1 MQNRLSKVQFIAIH
15 AISMVSGVLFYQVHQ
30 RLNEIFGCSTV
41 LLFAGLPVL
50 VCGDLYQLP
59 PVKGAP
65 IYCCGTENIK
75 GTPYLEL
82 WRRFKIGDT
91 RNLVKCFGGKNWCI
105 SYVKVAATDI

>member
-1 MQNRLSKVQFIAIH
+1 M
-15 AISMVSGVLFYQVHQ
+15 
-30 RLNEIFGCSTV
+30 

-65 IYCCGTENIK
+65 IYCCGTKNIR
-75 GTPYLEL
+75 GTPNLEL

-91 RNLVKCFGGKNWCI
+91 RNLVSVLRKKIGALVMLKSQRQI
-105 SYVKVAATDI
+105 SDFLVFSVSLW

>member
-1 MQNRLSKVQFIAIH
+1 
-15 AISMVSGVLFYQVHQ
+15 MVSGVLFYQVHQ

-41 LLFAGLPVL
+41 LLFAGLSVL

-75 GTPYLEL
+75 GTPNLEL

-91 RNLVKCFGGKNWCI
+91 RNLVSVLGKKIGALVMLI
-105 SYVKVAATDI
+105 SQRQISDFLVFSISLW

>member
-1 MQNRLSKVQFIAIH
+1 
-15 AISMVSGVLFYQVHQ
+15 MVSGVLFYQVHQ
-30 RLNEIFGCSTV
+30 RLNEIFGYSTV

-65 IYCCGTENIK
+65 INCCGTENIK
-75 GTPYLEL
+75 GTPNLEL

-91 RNLVKCFGGKNWCI
+91 RNLVSVLGKKIGALVMLKSQRQI
-105 SYVKVAATDI
+105 SDFLVFSVSLW

>member
-1 MQNRLSKVQFIAIH
+1 
-15 AISMVSGVLFYQVHQ
+15 MVSGVLFYQVHQ

-65 IYCCGTENIK
+65 IYCCGTENMK
-75 GTPYLEL
+75 GTPNLEL

-91 RNLVKCFGGKNWCI
+91 RNLVSVLGKKIGALVMLI
-105 SYVKVAATDI
+105 SQRQISDFLVFSISLW